1 MSPSPPSSP
10 SEQPANSLAWLKQRV
25 VNTKA
30 GGWLQRRWQKWKKF
44 RLGDRGLFLISGAGL
59 GVLVWSAYFAPGQ
72 FGFDATL
79 EVSELRFTY
88 ANNDERTFLNTLN
101 TPRLVLG
108 GHQAPTGATT
118 QTLILRGRFTSPDPS
133 QQAQLDQLK
142 PQSLTF
148 SLADRDSLLEF
159 ATNPKGAIAFSG
171 LLLQPNTR
179 LDRLAYDPAEKDR
192 PARLALKLSHCTPNQ
207 NRPCQVRFRLGA
219 SPLKLNGS
227 AIAIAELPNLRR
239 PNLEFTPAGNSPQIL
254 TFSELKTLSLDLPAT
269 AEATRDLFSGGLTI
283 RDVQLDR
290 QVDEGQNARDRYT
303 QSTLLSGEARLKD
316 KLLTL
321 RAGQYLGFGNN
332 SPGIQRLERLQIAP
346 KGTGLQLFVSGEAK
360 ELSAGLNP
368 KVPTQ
373 TIDPKLLQGIM
384 SDEVINLLIGL
395 CSGVF
400 ATLLGR
406 LLEDDD

>member
-1 MSPSPPSSP
+1 MSPSPPPSP
-10 SEQPANSLAWLKQRV
+10 PKPPATRLAWLRQRGAS
-25 VNTKA
+25 TKA
-30 GGWLQRRWQKWKKF
+30 WLQRRWEKRKNF
-44 RLGDRGLFLISGAGL
+44 RPGDRSRFVASGL
-59 GVLVWSAYFAPGQ
+59 GLGALVWFAYFAPGQ

-88 ANNDERTFLNTLN
+88 ANNDERTFLNTIN

-108 GHQAPTGATT
+108 GHQAPTGPTT
-118 QTLILRGRFTSPDPS
+118 QTLILRGRFTSPDRN

-142 PQSLTF
+142 PQSLTL
-148 SLADRDSLLEF
+148 SLADRNSLLEF
-159 ATNPKGAIAFSG
+159 ATNPKGPIAFSG

-192 PARLALKLSHCTPNQ
+192 PARLDLKLSHCTPNQ
-207 NRPCQVRFRLGA
+207 NRPCQVRFRLGTGA
-219 SPLKLNGS
+219 IKLNGS
-227 AIAIAELPNLRR
+227 AIAIAELPNLRQ
-239 PNLEFTPAGNSPQIL
+239 PTLEFTPAGNSEQVL
-254 TFSELKTLSLDLPAT
+254 TFSALKTLSLDLPAT
-269 AEATRDLFSGGLTI
+269 AEATRDLFSGGLAI

-290 QVDEGQNARDRYT
+290 QADLGQNARDRYT
-303 QSTLLSGEARLKD
+303 QSTLLGGEARLKD
-316 KLLTL
+316 KTL
-321 RAGQYLGFGNN
+321 KLQAGQYLGFGDN
-332 SPGIQRLERLQIAP
+332 SPGIQRLERLQFAP
-346 KGTGLQLFVSGEAK
+346 KATGLQLFVSGEAK

-373 TIDPKLLQGIM
+373 TIDPKWLQGIL
-384 SDEVINLLIGL
+384 SDEVIALLVGL

>member
-1 MSPSPPSSP
+1 MSPSPPP
-10 SEQPANSLAWLKQRV
+10 PPPKPTATRLAWLRQRGASA
-25 VNTKA
+25 KE
-30 GGWLQRRWQKWKKF
+30 WLKRRWQKWKKF

-59 GVLVWSAYFAPGQ
+59 GTLAWLAYVAPGQ

-88 ANNDERTFLNTLN
+88 ANNDERTFLNAIN
-101 TPRLVLG
+101 TTRLTLG

-142 PQSLTF
+142 PQSLTI
-148 SLADRDSLLEF
+148 SLADPNSLLEF

-171 LLLQPNTR
+171 LLLQPKTR
-179 LDRLAYDPAEKDR
+179 LDRLAYDPAGKDR
-192 PARLALKLSHCTPNQ
+192 PARLALKLSDCTPNQ
-207 NRPCQVRFRLGA
+207 NRPCQIRFRLGT

-227 AIAIAELPNLRR
+227 AIAITELPNLRR
-239 PNLEFTPAGNSPQIL
+239 PNLEFIPAGNAEQVL
-254 TFSELKTLSLDLPAT
+254 TFSALKILSFDLPAP

-290 QVDEGQNARDRYT
+290 QADLGQNARDRYT
-303 QSTLLSGEARLKD
+303 QSTLIEGEARLKD
-316 KLLTL
+316 KTL
-321 RAGQYLGFGNN
+321 KLQAGQYLGFGDN
-332 SPGIQRLERLQIAP
+332 SPGIQRLERLQIAL
-346 KGTGLQLFVSGEAK
+346 KRTGLQLFVSGEAK

-373 TIDPKLLQGIM
+373 TIDPKWLQGIM
-384 SDEVINLLIGL
+384 SDEAIALLVGL
-395 CSGVF
+395 FSGVF
-400 ATLLGR
+400 ATLFGR